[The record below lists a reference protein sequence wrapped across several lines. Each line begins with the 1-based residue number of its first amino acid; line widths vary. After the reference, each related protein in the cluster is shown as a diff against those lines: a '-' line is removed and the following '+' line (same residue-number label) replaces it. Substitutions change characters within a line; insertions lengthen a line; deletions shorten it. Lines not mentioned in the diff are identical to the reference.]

1 MIGTL
6 LRKELLASKHR
17 VAVLVVVLLVLP
29 GAFAGATVFFQHV
42 LPKDA
47 PVAVVP
53 EEGASEADREV
64 VVAALQQFAV
74 PRVYDDRDRAIAALR
89 REQVYAVVSAPP
101 GIADPNASRAN
112 VTIVIDGDMVPYREP
127 SAALAS
133 VVRFTLN
140 DAVAA
145 DVSVTREFLGEQRR
159 LPSYLV
165 PTFLMVLVLTYAFAY
180 LPYDLA
186 REEAVLDRL
195 RVEASLSAALV
206 GKLVFLGS
214 LLVVPL
220 LTFAVV
226 SAALGHDGRV
236 LAPGAV
242 AAYLLT
248 FVAAGS
254 VSAAV
259 TLLTRFDVA
268 GRLVNVVVLFAT
280 MGFSGLVYPVGFFSP
295 TRREVVRLVPTHY
308 AVIVARSTTLKGA
321 DASAFGGWLAGLA
334 GTAVVALVL
343 LLAAVRY
350 YEVRA

>member
-17 VAVLVVVLLVLP
+17 LAVLVLVLVLLP
-29 GAFAGATVFFQHV
+29 AAFAGTSVFFQHV
-42 LPKDA
+42 LPRDA
-47 PVAVVP
+47 PVAVVAD
-53 EEGASEADREV
+53 EGASEADRET
-64 VVAALQQFAV
+64 VVAALQQFAI
-74 PRVYDDRDRAIAALR
+74 PRVYEDRARAMAALR

-101 GIADPNASRAN
+101 GIADPETDRAN
-112 VTIVIDGDMVPYREP
+112 VSIVIDGDMVPYREP
-127 SAALAS
+127 SGALAS

-145 DVSVTREFLGEQRR
+145 DVSVTREFLGDRRR

-180 LPYDLA
+180 LPYDLS
-186 REEAVLDRL
+186 REQAVLDRL
-195 RVEASLSAALV
+195 RVEASLPGALV
-206 GKLVFLGS
+206 GKLAFVTA
-214 LLVVPL
+214 LLAVPL
-220 LTFAVV
+220 LTFTGV
-226 SAALGHDGRV
+226 AAFLGHDVRV

-254 VSAAV
+254 LATAV

-268 GRLVNVVVLFAT
+268 GRLVNVLLLFAT
-280 MGFSGLVYPVGFFSP
+280 MAFSGLVYPVGFFSP
-295 TRREVVRLVPTHY
+295 TRREIVRSVPTHY

-321 DASAFGGWLAGLA
+321 DAGAYVGWLAGLA
-334 GTAVVALVL
+334 ATAAVALVVL
-343 LLAAVRY
+343 YGAVRY